1 MHSKQK
7 GARGE
12 REFAEFLRDRGI
24 EAGRGQQFS
33 GGEAV
38 RMWSTASPKSI
49 SK

>member
-33 GGEAV
+33 GGE
-38 RMWSTASPKSI
+38 SSPDVVHSI
-49 SK
+49 PGIHF